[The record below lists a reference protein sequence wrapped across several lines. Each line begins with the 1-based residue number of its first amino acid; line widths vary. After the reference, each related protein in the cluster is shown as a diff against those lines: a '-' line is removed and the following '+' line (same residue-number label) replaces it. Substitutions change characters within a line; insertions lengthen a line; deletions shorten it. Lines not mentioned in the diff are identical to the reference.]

1 MLTKTTKEQII
12 KDFQINPQDTGS
24 AAVQVALLS
33 ADIAQLTTH
42 ITAFKKDV
50 SSRRGLMQKIEAR
63 KRLLKYV
70 KNTDEDAYQSLLK
83 KLNLRK

>member
-12 KDFQINPQDTGS
+12 KNFQINPQDTGS

-33 ADIAQLTTH
+33 ADIEQLTTH
-42 ITAFKKDV
+42 ITTFKKDV

>member
-12 KDFQINPQDTGS
+12 KNFQVNSQDTGS

-33 ADIAQLTTH
+33 ADIEQLTTH
-42 ITAFKKDV
+42 ITTFKKDN

>member
-1 MLTKTTKEQII
+1 MLTKTTKQEII
-12 KDFQINPQDTGS
+12 KDFQINAQDTGS
-24 AAVQVALLS
+24 AAVQVAILS
-33 ADIAQLTTH
+33 ADIAQLTGH
-42 ITAFKKDV
+42 ITKFKKDV